1 MKYKVSLKIM
11 FHKVYNN
18 QNLFFSK
25 VLSKHFDKKIY
36 LKLENQNLTGSH
48 KDRECK
54 ELIDIALKKKYKK
67 IGCASTGNLAISLAF
82 HSKLNNLKCYIWLNK
97 HTYLAG
103 LLKELG
109 ANITIR
115 KISLKELYL
124 NSDQFF
130 KKNKILSANPGVY
143 EQKLDANR
151 HITSEILKKKKKIQ
165 CIVSSVNNGSH
176 LLGLQKNLI
185 NLKFFGIYTKS
196 KLAKSI
202 NAFSLI
208 EIRKRKKIS
217 EINLIR
223 ASDKEIITGF
233 RLLAK
238 EGLFLDGSS
247 SAIIGSLG
255 KIKHKN
261 ICCVLSG
268 SAQNN
273 LPEVQKIISKINI
286 KNKD

>member
-1 MKYKVSLKIM
+1 M
-11 FHKVYNN
+11 FKSIYNKSD
-18 QNLFFSK
+18 LFFSK
-25 VLSKHFDKKIY
+25 IISKHFKKKIF

-48 KDRECK
+48 KDRECTK
-54 ELIDIALKKKYKK
+54 LIDVAIKNKYKK

-82 HSKLNNLKCYIWLNK
+82 HSKLKNLKCFIWLNK
-97 HTYLAG
+97 NTYLTG
-103 LLKELG
+103 LLKEMG
-109 ANITIR
+109 AHITVK

-124 NSDQFF
+124 KSDQYF
-130 KKNKILSANPGVY
+130 KKNKILSANPGIF
-143 EQKLDANR
+143 EQKLDANM
-151 HITSEILKKKKKIQ
+151 HITSDILKKKINNY

-176 LLGLQKNLI
+176 LLGLKKNCKNLD
-185 NLKFFGIYTKS
+185 FYGIYTKS

-202 NAFSLI
+202 NAFSLV
-208 EIRKRKKIS
+208 EIRKRKKFY
-217 EINLIR
+217 ETNLIE
-223 ASDKEIITGF
+223 ATDKEIIAGF

-268 SAQNN
+268 SALNN
-273 LPEVQKIISKINI
+273 LPEVQKIILKI
-286 KNKD
+286 